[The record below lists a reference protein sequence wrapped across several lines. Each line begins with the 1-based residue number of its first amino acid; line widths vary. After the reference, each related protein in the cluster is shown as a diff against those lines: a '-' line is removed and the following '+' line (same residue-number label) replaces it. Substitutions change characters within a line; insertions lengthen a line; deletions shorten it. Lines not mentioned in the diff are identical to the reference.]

1 MGRSA
6 DEIEELRSEGDGAVG
21 SAIDAVLGTTW
32 NLSIKARNETFND
45 QQRIRYNVIKAV
57 K

>member
-1 MGRSA
+1 MEA
-6 DEIEELRSEGDGAVG
+6 LKTEGEALFNA
-21 SAIDAVLGTTW
+21 AIDEALGVTW

-45 QQRIRYNVIKAV
+45 QQRIRYNVAKAV

>member
-1 MGRSA
+1 MEALKALDG
-6 DEIEELRSEGDGAVG
+6 GDAEYNA
-21 SAIDAVLGTTW
+21 AIDQALGVTW

-45 QQRIRYNVIKAV
+45 QQRIRYNVMKAV